1 MMHWRTSNKISAYI
15 KMRTLMGTCH
25 PKLQV
30 FCKDLETEGSQVYD
44 VAHSCRL
51 LYTVVLYSVSWVT
64 FNQDSKPTMDLML
77 ESAHVSVHSTCSC
90 HQRGQGR
97 FHHVVLGKY
106 IQHGSIPNQD
116 PNKEPQELPSSHK
129 TQAATFCIHSSQRHM
144 LYQYVVL
151 HQMHNLCTN
160 RGWLIGSFIHETKP
174 SPITC
179 LIASQDWECDSQC

>member
-1 MMHWRTSNKISAYI
+1 MIKMKGFQQFMMHWRTSNKISAYI

-25 PKLQV
+25 PKQV

-90 HQRGQGR
+90 HLFAWAGSFPPCGTRPRLQRSA
-97 FHHVVLGKY
+97 FTVHNVTCF
-106 IQHGSIPNQD
+106 INMW
-116 PNKEPQELPSSHK
+116 
-129 TQAATFCIHSSQRHM
+129 FCIR
-144 LYQYVVL
+144 
-151 HQMHNLCTN
+151 CT
-160 RGWLIGSFIHETKP
+160 
-174 SPITC
+174 TC
-179 LIASQDWECDSQC
+179 APTGVG

>member
-90 HQRGQGR
+90 HLLAWAGSFPPCGTWKVHTTWKHSRRRPQQRTAR
-97 FHHVVLGKY
+97 TAFLT
-106 IQHGSIPNQD
+106 QD
-116 PNKEPQELPSSHK
+116 PGCN
-129 TQAATFCIHSSQRHM
+129 
-144 LYQYVVL
+144 VL
-151 HQMHNLCTN
+151 HSQFTTSHALSIC
-160 RGWLIGSFIHETKP
+160 GF
-174 SPITC
+174 
-179 LIASQDWECDSQC
+179 ASDAQPVHQQGLVDR